1 MKACIL
7 ITDVLTC
14 VQGREALLRNNTMV
28 AAIQKLD
35 QENNQNSD
43 VAIQQEFFNSGVTN
57 GERLIVLIAECMPSY
72 DTITNASFS
81 INLRAVLNAITMI
94 ALSSKKAQYILTV
107 RCGVVETLEQ
117 FLTLTLPSIRLRLDI
132 EMALAAVNGEIEN
145 DTKEKLL
152 SSMASGRGGGG
163 GRGSGNFDSSGSLS
177 VYNNNKKNGGDQ
189 VTFIKNCD
197 GVIGMR
203 VRKES

>member
-1 MKACIL
+1 MVEEIQELDHQENQKKA
-7 ITDVLTC
+7 V
-14 VQGREALLRNNTMV
+14 
-28 AAIQKLD
+28 AIQK
-35 QENNQNSD
+35 
-43 VAIQQEFFNSGVTN
+43 EFFNGGVTN
-57 GERLIVLIAECMPSY
+57 GERLIALIVECMPSY

-107 RCGVVETLEQ
+107 RCGVVETLER
-117 FLTLTLPSIRLRLDI
+117 FLALTLPSVRLRLDI

-145 DTKEKLL
+145 DTKENLL
-152 SSMASGRGGGG
+152 SSMASDRGG
-163 GRGSGNFDSSGSLS
+163 GRGLGKFDSSGSLS
-177 VYNNNKKNGGDQ
+177 VYNNNKKNDGDQ